1 MCLVCL
7 RQTGREWTEFV
18 DLAPS
23 DCRGWPRLRF
33 FVIDQPPLLDG
44 LYVVPIDPKSIV
56 PSEFLDFAWVCLEPI
71 ELDRL

>member
-1 MCLVCL
+1 M
-7 RQTGREWTEFV
+7 
-18 DLAPS
+18 
-23 DCRGWPRLRF
+23 
-33 FVIDQPPLLDG
+33 IDQPPLLDG